1 MSEGVDKIQNR
12 RRMLTG
18 VLRYAA
24 LGVSGMLG
32 VGIYGK
38 RRRLLREGE
47 CLNDGLCKDCS
58 VFDECGHP
66 RALSAKKV
74 LKRMSSGKK

>member
-12 RRMLTG
+12 RRMLGG

-24 LGVSGMLG
+24 LGVSGLLG

-38 RRRLLREGE
+38 RRRLLREGK
-47 CLNDGLCKDCS
+47 CLNDGLCKNCS
-58 VFDECGHP
+58 VFVECGHP

-74 LKRMSSGKK
+74 LGRMSSGKK